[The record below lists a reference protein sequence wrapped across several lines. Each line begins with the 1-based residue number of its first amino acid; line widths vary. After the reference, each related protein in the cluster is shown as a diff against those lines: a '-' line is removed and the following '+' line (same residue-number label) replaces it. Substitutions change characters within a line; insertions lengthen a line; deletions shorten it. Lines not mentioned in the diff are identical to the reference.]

1 MILSDASVIDLKR
14 WIENDESSFKWI
26 SGGDPL
32 LSLSSDASKEGWG
45 AVCNEIKQEVDGL

>member
-32 LSLSSDASKEGWG
+32 LYLSSDASKEGWG
-45 AVCNEIKQEVDGL
+45 AVCKEIKQEVDGL